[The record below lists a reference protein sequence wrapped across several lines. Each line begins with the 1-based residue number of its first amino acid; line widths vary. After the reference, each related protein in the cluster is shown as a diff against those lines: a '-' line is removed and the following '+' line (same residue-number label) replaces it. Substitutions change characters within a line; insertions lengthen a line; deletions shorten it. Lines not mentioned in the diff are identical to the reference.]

1 MSLAAKQSITPAQA
15 APVLAAVESSPLSH
29 SVRIEEVARR
39 QHVPLA
45 ALMRAAGVGASFS
58 ADGLAS
64 AELELKYAGFFERER
79 MLAAR
84 LKQLGELA
92 LDADLPYEEM
102 RSLATEARQKLARIR
117 PRTLAQAGRIS
128 GVTPS
133 DLQNLA
139 LEVARRDSAAAGD
152 GMLRE

>member
-1 MSLAAKQSITPAQA
+1 L
-15 APVLAAVESSPLSH
+15 
-29 SVRIEEVARR
+29 
-39 QHVPLA
+39 
-45 ALMRAAGVGASFS
+45 RAAGAEGSFS

-79 MLAAR
+79 VLAER

-92 LDADLPYEEM
+92 LDVDLPYEEM
-102 RSLATEARQKLARIR
+102 RSLATEARQKLSRVR

-139 LEVARRDSAAAGD
+139 LEVARRDRNAAAGQASPA
-152 GMLRE
+152 